1 MSLTEVSIEEELWN
15 IFSYAALHG
24 NPRDP
29 SKLTGTA
36 LLKLCRE
43 TMVLD
48 PTMTERAVSQAD
60 VHLIFMSELKSPQKN
75 HKVGNVLSP
84 LAKICPLSFLT
95 SFSSGALEY
104 SCGKDGEV

>member
-1 MSLTEVSIEEELWN
+1 MVEVSIEEELWN

-75 HKVGNVLSP
+75 RKVCYVRMHCLSHLTP
-84 LAKICPLSFLT
+84 ISLSY
-95 SFSSGALEY
+95 ALP
-104 SCGKDGEV
+104 